1 MTSRMRRDA
10 LGDGLDRGV
19 DGIDLVVAGR
29 LAAAVVEVILQDDRF
44 RLGVQSLPAAIAGPQ
59 LLWGGKG
66 IQAEERFLHVA
77 RAGAIV
83 ENEAVAVGG
92 EDEGDVQGF
101 GIVQGLL
108 HAVADAVVVVL
119 GLDEPQGDVRLEV
132 EDVVG
137 PFGLAAGDELAA
149 DDDAALGEVDLFADL
164 QQGIPAGPR

>member
-1 MTSRMRRDA
+1 MICLNYPLLAAGLPEPPDDLEGRVGLARSGGHDEQDARDA

-19 DGIDLVVAGR
+19 DGIDLVVARR
-29 LAAAVVEVILQDDRF
+29 LAAAIVEVILQDDRF
-44 RLGVQSLPAAIAGPQ
+44 RLGVQSLPAAITGPQ

-66 IQAEERFLHVA
+66 IQAEERFRHVA

-92 EDEGDVQGF
+92 EDEGNVQRF

-119 GLDEPQGDVRLEV
+119 GFDEPQGM
-132 EDVVG
+132 
-137 PFGLAAGDELAA
+137 FGLK
-149 DDDAALGEVDLFADL
+149 
-164 QQGIPAGPR
+164 